1 MKPEIRHIRSFSSIP
16 CTNDALAIAGTL
28 LVVLGHKP
36 AKQMNNKG
44 ASVKVIKFFK
54 TLGPGLVTGASDDD
68 PSGIATYSQAGAKFG
83 LTTLWVALITF
94 PLMAA
99 IQEMCARIGIMTSEG
114 LTTTLKKH
122 YSRFLLYLMLLF
134 SIPAIILNIGAD
146 IAGMGAVANLL
157 FPSVS
162 PIIFSVGFTLLLL
175 VVIIYL
181 PYQKMVAILKYL
193 CLSLL
198 LYIAVPFFTHPNWW
212 QVARRTFIPTV
223 HFNKDFIEI
232 LVALLGTTI
241 SPYLFFWQVT
251 MEAKDV
257 KASRQLFI
265 ARRRILKNEEEHT
278 VAHAK
283 ERNFLSLLIK
293 KMQLDVNLG
302 MLLSNLVM
310 FFIILATGTAL
321 FGHGISQIDTVEQAA
336 KALQPVAG
344 DASYLVF
351 TVGVIGTGLLAIPVL
366 SGSLSYI
373 VSETFGW
380 KGDLD
385 KKFFQAK
392 SFYIVII
399 VSLLLGLMIN
409 YWGLSPIKALFYTA
423 ILYGL
428 TSPLLIGIVL
438 HIANNKK
445 IMKTHANSNL
455 SNVLGFATLLV
466 MTAAA
471 VALIWL
477 QF

>member
-1 MKPEIRHIRSFSSIP
+1 
-16 CTNDALAIAGTL
+16 
-28 LVVLGHKP
+28 
-36 AKQMNNKG
+36 
-44 ASVKVIKFFK
+44 
-54 TLGPGLVTGASDDD
+54 
-68 PSGIATYSQAGAKFG
+68 
-83 LTTLWVALITF
+83 
-94 PLMAA
+94 
-99 IQEMCARIGIMTSEG
+99 
-114 LTTTLKKH
+114 
-122 YSRFLLYLMLLF
+122 
-134 SIPAIILNIGAD
+134 
-146 IAGMGAVANLL
+146 
-157 FPSVS
+157 
-162 PIIFSVGFTLLLL
+162 
-175 VVIIYL
+175 
-181 PYQKMVAILKYL
+181 
-193 CLSLL
+193 
-198 LYIAVPFFTHPNWW
+198 
-212 QVARRTFIPTV
+212 
-223 HFNKDFIEI
+223 
-232 LVALLGTTI
+232 
-241 SPYLFFWQVT
+241 
-251 MEAKDV
+251 
-257 KASRQLFI
+257 
-265 ARRRILKNEEEHT
+265 
-278 VAHAK
+278 
-283 ERNFLSLLIK
+283 
-293 KMQLDVNLG
+293 

-321 FGHGISQIDTVEQAA
+321 FGHGIAQIDTVEQAA

-445 IMKTHANSNL
+445 IMKTHANSKL